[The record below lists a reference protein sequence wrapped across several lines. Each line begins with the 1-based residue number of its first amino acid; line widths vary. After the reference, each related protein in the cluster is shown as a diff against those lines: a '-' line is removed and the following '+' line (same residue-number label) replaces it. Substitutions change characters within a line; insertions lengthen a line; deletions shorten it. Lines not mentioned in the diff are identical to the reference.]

1 MSFHNNTDKRFS
13 LYYRNGY
20 AVLRVYPPSSS
31 ENRVFAEEVIN
42 RMKILGIP
50 MVRMI
55 QIEEI
60 IDRADGSIEKL
71 VEWPAGAHLSPGLQL
86 RVRED
91 RMKAEVMIEPPKS
104 GGGRVT
110 EEQLSHFLEDH
121 KILHGI
127 LDDVV
132 RKCTEVERYNEWIEI
147 ALGTP
152 PVHGRGGRVKY
163 HFSKAPGKP
172 FRELPY
178 GRIDLKELNFIQY
191 REAGAVLAEL
201 EDPVDPV
208 DGMDV
213 TGEIVKSRPADGDEQ
228 LIAGELTEIR
238 DGKIYALESGNVRLE
253 KNSVIIEPVVTVNN
267 VDYET
272 GNLTFQGSVIVR
284 GHVADGFS
292 IKASGD
298 IQIGKSVGR
307 VNLSAGRNL
316 LLQSGING
324 DKDGHLEVMG
334 DLYARFIES
343 CFVLVKGS
351 AFVSGAL
358 LNSTVKI
365 SGDLLL
371 EGGRCEIVGGL
382 TVVRGW
388 VKCRKIGSLYEAK
401 TNVVAGVEPEELDVF
416 FKLLKDIE
424 KMREEQD
431 NMDKQVRYYVKL
443 CHSPDATDLNY
454 RQKDQAEAMVRKI
467 TSQIHEKTKDLQFM
481 RKELQPQEDSFVLV
495 EDMIYVGSKISFGLL
510 DFTPQQRGV
519 SKTILQARDGKIR
532 ETGYNPAQI
541 PDEIQRALPV
551 KA

>member
-1 MSFHNNTDKRFS
+1 MSNSNDKRFS

-20 AVLRVYPPSSS
+20 AVLRVYPPDSP
-31 ENRVFAEEVIN
+31 EDRVFAEEVMN

-71 VEWPAGAHLSPGLQL
+71 VEWPGGAHLSPGLQI

-91 RMKAEVMIEPPKS
+91 RMKAEILIEPPRV

-110 EEQLSHFLEDH
+110 QEQLHHFLEDH
-121 KILHGI
+121 KILHGVLEQVI
-127 LDDVV
+127 AE
-132 RKCTEVERYNEWIEI
+132 CTESDRYNEWIEI
-147 ALGTP
+147 AVGSP
-152 PVHGRGGRVKY
+152 AVHGRGGRVKY
-163 HFSKAPGKP
+163 HFSDSPSKP

-178 GRIDLKELNFIQY
+178 GRIDLKELNFIQH
-191 REAGAVLAEL
+191 REAGSILAEM
-201 EDPVDPV
+201 ESPVDPV

-213 TGEIVKSRPADGDEQ
+213 TGEIVPSHP
-228 LIAGELTEIR
+228 AGEDESLKAGENTELR
-238 DGKIYALESGNVRLE
+238 DGRIIALESGNVRLD
-253 KNSVIIEPVVTVNN
+253 KGAVIIEPVVTVNN
-267 VDYET
+267 VDYTT

-307 VNLSAGRNL
+307 VSLSAGRNI

-324 DKDGHLEVMG
+324 DKDGSLDVMG

-343 CFVLVKGS
+343 SFAMVKGS
-351 AFVSGAL
+351 VYVSGSL

-388 VKCRKIGSLYEAK
+388 IKCRKIGSLYEAK

-424 KMREEQD
+424 KLREEQD
-431 NMDKQVRYYVKL
+431 TMDKQVRHYVKV
-443 CHSPDATDLNY
+443 CSTPGATELNF
-454 RQKDQAEAMVRKI
+454 RQKDQAEAMVKKM
-467 TSQIHEKTKDLQFM
+467 TGKIHEKMKDLQFL
-481 RKELQPQEDSFVLV
+481 RKELQPREESFVLV

-510 DFTPQQRGV
+510 DFTPLQRGV

-541 PDEIQRALPV
+541 PEEIKKALPV
-551 KA
+551 NA

>member
-20 AVLRVYPPSSS
+20 AVLRVYPADSPDK
-31 ENRVFAEEVIN
+31 RVFPEEIMS

-86 RVRED
+86 RVSED
-91 RMKAEVMIEPPKS
+91 RMKAEVMIESPKS

-110 EEQLSHFLEDH
+110 EEQFYHFLEDH
-121 KILHGI
+121 KIIHGV
-127 LDDVV
+127 LDEVV
-132 RKCTEVERYNEWIEI
+132 RKCTEVERYNEWIDI
-147 ALGTP
+147 ALGTA
-152 PVHGRGGRVKY
+152 PVHGVGGRAKY
-163 HFSKAPGKP
+163 HFSTALGKP
-172 FRELPY
+172 FRELPF
-178 GRIDLKELNFIQY
+178 GRIDLKELNFIQF
-191 REAGAVLAEL
+191 RDAGAILAEL
-201 EDPVDPV
+201 IDPVNPV

-213 TGEIVKSRPADGDEQ
+213 TGEIIKSNPPGSDES
-228 LIAGELTEIR
+228 LEAGELTEIR
-238 DGKIYALESGNVRLE
+238 DGKIYALESGNVRLDR
-253 KNSVIIEPVVTVNN
+253 NRVIIEPVVTVDK

-272 GNLTFQGSVIVR
+272 GNLTFQGSIIVR

-307 VNLSAGRNL
+307 VNISAGRNL

-343 CFVLVKGS
+343 SFAMVKGS
-351 AFVSGAL
+351 AFISGAL
-358 LNSTVKI
+358 LNSTVKV

-388 VKCRKIGSLYEAK
+388 IKCRKIGSLYEAK

-431 NMDKQVRYYVKL
+431 HMDKQVRHFVKI
-443 CHSPDATDLNY
+443 CNSHDATELNY
-454 RQKDQAEAMVRKI
+454 RQKDQAEAMVLRITKKI
-467 TSQIHEKTKDLQFM
+467 HDKMKDLQFM
-481 RKELQPQEDSFVLV
+481 RKELQPLEGSFVLV
-495 EDMIYVGSKISFGLL
+495 EDMIYVGSKISFGLI
-510 DFTPQQRGV
+510 DFTPLQRGV

-541 PDEIQRALPV
+541 PEEVQKALPS
-551 KA
+551 KS